1 MQGSVKAVVCRKH
14 VRYNR
19 KSSKAKRSICKDYT
33 GEVST
38 WDTHPS
44 CKREEG
50 GERDRMLFCLC
61 DWLTNKISYSQT
73 NEDGCF
79 STEVNTKIFHRKH
92 GDNYDFNL
100 EAEAFLKESGTG
112 RKN

>member
-1 MQGSVKAVVCRKH
+1 MKAVVCRKH
-14 VRYNR
+14 IRYNR

-38 WDTHPS
+38 GDTHS
-44 CKREEG
+44 SHQREERG
-50 GERDRMLFCLC
+50 QRDRILFCLHGC
-61 DWLTNKISYSQT
+61 LTNTVSCFQT